1 MKEKRRGFTLIE
13 LLAVIVILA
22 IIALIATPIVLNLI
36 NTARKGA
43 FARSAEGVLK
53 ASKLYYTSSLVED
66 ITPTEITFKCNNIE
80 CISSEKSI
88 KLDVD
93 GNMGTGDVTITDD
106 GKVSFELGNGT
117 YCAEKKKDSSNI
129 KVSKKICGELVINK
143 PSDLKITYKTEKAG
157 EITVVGSVSNDDAE
171 IKSYEFSID
180 NGATWVKA
188 AGKMYTFR
196 NLEIGKE
203 YKVLMRVTN
212 LKNEQEQIE
221 SEPITT
227 SLINDIEYDI
237 SNKNEWSV
245 SKTVT
250 ITGPEIDENIYKI
263 IYSLDGINYQ
273 DYIEP
278 IKFTEN
284 GAIKVDIV
292 KKEDYTSIL
301 NKIITI
307 NVIKIDNIKPSEV
320 TFTYESKTEGLVI
333 TANAIDEESGIYGYQ
348 FSIDNGNTFT
358 DIQTSNEYI
367 FKNLVSGT
375 TYNLIVK
382 AVNNTYQIN
391 EIIDNNSLESLSQ
404 DFKIANSVKF
414 IMTDSEQSG
423 TIGLD
428 QNGNIWVWGDNND
441 GYLGTTISREMLKP
455 YKLSINTTFKKVSKG
470 SFHVLA
476 LDKDGH
482 LWTWGNNGSGQLGNN
497 SKKEQLIPAM
507 MGASFNG
514 RTFVDIFAIGGT
526 NYAIDNY
533 GKLWVWGNN
542 SCGSLGIGGNSDV
555 ISPVLNN
562 YINTKVKKVVSSLG
576 HTLVLDENGDIWS
589 WGCNGRGEF
598 CDGTT
603 SYRFTP
609 QKVNLETKFIDI
621 AAGDSYSLVLDKDG
635 NIWAAGDNRH
645 GQLGNG
651 NTSTLLNLTKITSN
665 HKFTKVYSNAYSSY
679 ALDVDGR
686 LWSWGKNNY
695 GQLGN
700 GTQDDLL
707 ELTQINIDE
716 KIVTFNPGGMSV
728 SAIDENNDM
737 WVWGTNDFG
746 TFGDGTK
753 TSSFIPKKVEVT
765 E

>member
-1 MKEKRRGFTLIE
+1 MKKKKGFTLIE

-188 AGKMYTFR
+188 EGKIYTFK

-245 SKTVT
+245 SKTIT

-263 IYSLDGINYQ
+263 IYSLNGINYQ

-284 GAIKVDIV
+284 GAIKVDII
-292 KKEDYTSIL
+292 KKEDNTSIL
-301 NKIITI
+301 NRIITI
-307 NVIKIDNIKPSEV
+307 NITGVDSTEPTVSLDGLTDIIMEGESSELPTAYTVNNELSGGSVTCTDENRNKITNTNTLSIGEHNITCIVTTGAGNSAKTYKTITIKGKDKLENKTYTTGEAVLLGGYNWHVIGDTGTQVTLLMDANQLGDNSSMKHVISGLRSYNWGRSSIREYLNKDFLINFEKNISNKIISVEICDDQPKGQN
-320 TFTYESKTEGLVI
+320 
-333 TANAIDEESGIYGYQ
+333 IYGGYLMSELDAIGKASNCSSQ
-348 FSIDNGNTFT
+348 VNDKVRLITYSEYYNMSPFFENVDSKYPNVENITKATGNYTSWLYCNSNNCGYSNGSFSG
-358 DIQTSNEYI
+358 YWW
-367 FKNLVSGT
+367 
-375 TYNLIVK
+375 
-382 AVNNTYQIN
+382 
-391 EIIDNNSLESLSQ
+391 
-404 DFKIANSVKF
+404 
-414 IMTDSEQSG
+414 IMT
-423 TIGLD
+423 
-428 QNGNIWVWGDNND
+428 
-441 GYLGTTISREMLKP
+441 
-455 YKLSINTTFKKVSKG
+455 
-470 SFHVLA
+470 
-476 LDKDGH
+476 
-482 LWTWGNNGSGQLGNN
+482 
-497 SKKEQLIPAM
+497 
-507 MGASFNG
+507 
-514 RTFVDIFAIGGT
+514 
-526 NYAIDNY
+526 
-533 GKLWVWGNN
+533 
-542 SCGSLGIGGNSDV
+542 SLGDPRYVSSV
-555 ISPVLNN
+555 F
-562 YINTKVKKVVSSLG
+562 VVSS
-576 HTLVLDENGDIWS
+576 
-589 WGCNGRGEF
+589 RGGF
-598 CDGTT
+598 SSSDFDT
-603 SYRFTP
+603 
-609 QKVNLETKFIDI
+609 
-621 AAGDSYSLVLDKDG
+621 
-635 NIWAAGDNRH
+635 NIFGVRPV
-645 GQLGNG
+645 
-651 NTSTLLNLTKITSN
+651 IT
-665 HKFTKVYSNAYSSY
+665 
-679 ALDVDGR
+679 
-686 LWSWGKNNY
+686 
-695 GQLGN
+695 
-700 GTQDDLL
+700 
-707 ELTQINIDE
+707 
-716 KIVTFNPGGMSV
+716 IV
-728 SAIDENNDM
+728 
-737 WVWGTNDFG
+737 
-746 TFGDGTK
+746 K
-753 TSSFIPKKVEVT
+753 
-765 E
+765 